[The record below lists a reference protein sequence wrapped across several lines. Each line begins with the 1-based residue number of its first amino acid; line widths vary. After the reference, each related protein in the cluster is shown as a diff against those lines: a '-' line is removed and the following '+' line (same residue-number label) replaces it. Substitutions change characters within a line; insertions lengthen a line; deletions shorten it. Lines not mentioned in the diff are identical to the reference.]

1 MIKQNN
7 ETRFSVDGQSPPCR
21 LSNQSCSFIYQL
33 PDVVLQRKRNQ
44 KMPYAETFHG
54 IILFADVSGFT
65 EMCQKYS
72 SDVQRGV
79 NQLANALNGYMA
91 PIVEAILK
99 EKGDVYKF
107 AGDAVLGFTEMCQK
121 YSSDV
126 QRGVNQLA
134 NALNGY
140 MAPIV
145 EAILKEKGDVYKF
158 AGDAVLGLWPFENNS
173 IEHQREQAKR
183 VISCAL
189 YMKKSFCNYMT
200 PIGTILNIKSAIAL
214 GSYSIIFLRG
224 TTPACSKILDEY
236 EIKMQSSIRNVN
248 FPSQTTKI
256 ANSTNYISKT
266 GLNQETIEHCKTNLI
281 NYYVCYGSAVVS
293 VRNAEH
299 QCKSQDVIV
308 DMATWL
314 LLDSDSEYIHEK
326 FTAEH
331 THEDDELLSRSSNHQ
346 HEIIGQGLSNTL
358 TATISK
364 RLTPPNKN
372 REILSIRK
380 IISHYIRLHG
390 RRNDILLEKNSPDN
404 HSIMSADS
412 IELNSSN
419 EIFKKPTTLHQYNP
433 IKDLINKQNTL
444 KTSILEIGNID
455 VKDLLSVLP
464 ATIKKQGRIIRRNDL
479 TEEQSIKLRPSAFLN
494 VEQYDTFDLS
504 TFIIKPIRNQESL
517 EQLSELRLINICF
530 INIILTDYKI
540 KQLPF
545 KLQTVVDC
553 CAEQI
558 SITNGLLIKVF
569 MFDKGLSLLCAFG
582 MPGCKHSDDAE
593 RALKFGF
600 LITQRLE
607 KFNFVARV
615 SAGVSTGQT
624 FCGVLG
630 HPLRCEYTVIGRKVN
645 MAARLMVNYPGIVS
659 CDDETYHKAHLE
671 ERYFELLPTVPL
683 KGLTVSTSMRRYKG
697 QDDDQNN
704 MSVFVFPM
712 INREDEWN
720 TILEYLEQVI
730 KHCCT
735 TIYCIFLTGST
746 GVGRS
751 RLLAHVNEELMYDTQ
766 NIRRVSYNASFEHVQ
781 LFGYTLKQLF
791 KKLLYTELYESDAL
805 LKVLKSLLPNHEKYL
820 YLLRPYFDK
829 LNVDIDKLNNKLK
842 RKILEEILHEL
853 IMNATNPTYEIF
865 NYQSQPTIFII
876 DDAQYIDR
884 ESWQY
889 LHLLGSAP
897 TSLVIMAMRDPTLHD
912 DELHTSMITL
922 RDSITTKH
930 IQLIGLDNR
939 YLSTLACQA
948 MFVQRIPKD
957 LEILIT
963 RKSDKGH
970 PQNVV
975 QLLSDLLS
983 NQIIRIE
990 TITNDDNLNDGYIE
1004 GIQKYLWKRVA
1015 QHDPS
1020 TGNVKIIFEYVE
1032 PQLCRICD
1040 PDRNKFWTYTT
1051 VIENI
1056 DAHVKIDKLRDFEKR
1071 IAKISSL
1078 FTKNISKR
1086 IIVHAI
1092 TNYDIYT
1099 NDMLSVHQHQLNNNK
1114 HHTHGL
1120 NADLLKINSAF
1131 SQLYRAQIFVCAWL
1145 DFEARRNATIARL
1158 LQEKNMTPI
1167 CYCPEN
1173 TTKQIENCRMYTF
1186 KDPTLKE
1193 ATLATIIDQFQHDY
1207 SSKMALF
1214 IESKIHL
1221 CKSCGGDSDSLIFLT
1236 PVQSMKLGMSIL
1248 DTFHERKLKQLNQ
1261 RLQNM
1266 ILNHFSV
1273 SQTQSISNNQDDDHH
1288 QISDRKSLSDEKN
1301 LIQNFYQNFYQQDF
1315 NDKEKYFQELR
1326 NKIKQVN
1333 FLTKNMRQST
1343 SFNPIAKCASKYQC
1357 YQSAIMYTDI
1367 WTTKQRS
1374 ILPDN
1379 DYSIHLYHSDID
1391 LFSSSSD
1398 LVDLFVRIH
1407 SNINQSDEFYGLD
1420 KYFQNRPNLSG
1431 EFNQLNNNYYDSLF
1445 FYDQAASTVDS
1456 SKFIQTLR
1464 LCGFNHILE
1473 QYLNQMSSL
1482 SDQIFYRIQLT
1493 SILTGQNKLTQWKT
1507 SDEQSS
1513 NHIRQDILSIIQR
1526 QTHVSLSS
1534 IPQLIDHN
1542 LWSNVSD
1549 FRECF
1554 LINIIDDITTNY
1566 QNPQILSKIW
1576 INQINNLIKEDIFDH
1591 NDEILLTRVATTQK
1605 LLLHNISQDKE
1616 NQDIKQTLLADL
1628 ITQLCQNA
1636 LDCKKLQVNHFK

>member
-54 IILFADVSGFT
+54 IILFADVS
-65 EMCQKYS
+65 
-72 SDVQRGV
+72 
-79 NQLANALNGYMA
+79 
-91 PIVEAILK
+91 
-99 EKGDVYKF
+99 
-107 AGDAVLGFTEMCQK
+107 GFTEMCQK

-256 ANSTNYISKT
+256 ADSTNYISKT
-266 GLNQETIEHCKTNLI
+266 GLNQGTIEHCKTNLI

-390 RRNDILLEKNSPDN
+390 RRNDILSEKNSPDN
-404 HSIMSADS
+404 LSIMSADS

-444 KTSILEIGNID
+444 KTSILEIGNTH

-897 TSLVIMAMRDPTLHD
+897 TSLVIVAMRDPTLND

-1099 NDMLSVHQHQLNNNK
+1099 NDILSVHQHQLNNNK
-1114 HHTHGL
+1114 HHVHGL

-1131 SQLYRAQIFVCAWL
+1131 SQLYRAQIFVCVWL
-1145 DFEARRNATIARL
+1145 DFEARRNPTIARL

-1273 SQTQSISNNQDDDHH
+1273 SQTQSTSNNQDDDHH

-1343 SFNPIAKCASKYQC
+1343 SFNPIESSHKKVLAWSPLAI
-1357 YQSAIMYTDI
+1357 QSPSEYT
-1367 WTTKQRS
+1367 
-1374 ILPDN
+1374 
-1379 DYSIHLYHSDID
+1379 
-1391 LFSSSSD
+1391 
-1398 LVDLFVRIH
+1398 
-1407 SNINQSDEFYGLD
+1407 
-1420 KYFQNRPNLSG
+1420 
-1431 EFNQLNNNYYDSLF
+1431 
-1445 FYDQAASTVDS
+1445 
-1456 SKFIQTLR
+1456 
-1464 LCGFNHILE
+1464 
-1473 QYLNQMSSL
+1473 
-1482 SDQIFYRIQLT
+1482 
-1493 SILTGQNKLTQWKT
+1493 
-1507 SDEQSS
+1507 
-1513 NHIRQDILSIIQR
+1513 
-1526 QTHVSLSS
+1526 
-1534 IPQLIDHN
+1534 
-1542 LWSNVSD
+1542 
-1549 FRECF
+1549 
-1554 LINIIDDITTNY
+1554 
-1566 QNPQILSKIW
+1566 
-1576 INQINNLIKEDIFDH
+1576 
-1591 NDEILLTRVATTQK
+1591 
-1605 LLLHNISQDKE
+1605 
-1616 NQDIKQTLLADL
+1616 
-1628 ITQLCQNA
+1628 
-1636 LDCKKLQVNHFK
+1636 